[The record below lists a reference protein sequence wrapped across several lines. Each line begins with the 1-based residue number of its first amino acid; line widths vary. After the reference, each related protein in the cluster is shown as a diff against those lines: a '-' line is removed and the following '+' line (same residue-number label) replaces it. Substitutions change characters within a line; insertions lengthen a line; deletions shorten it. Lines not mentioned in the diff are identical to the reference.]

1 MSAPET
7 TTAPPI
13 TRLDAVPTE
22 QRTLA
27 GDAIKHLLHDRL
39 TMAALLTLALLTL
52 LCAFG
57 PPLLEATGLDAT
69 RTNTREQFLA
79 PLTGTHLLGTD
90 HLGRDQLLRLM
101 YGGRVSLMV
110 AYLTSVLIVVIGVS
124 LGLIAGYFG
133 GLIDD
138 LLAWMINTLSSIPP
152 IFLLLIASALWQPS
166 PELLVVLL
174 AVTSWVGTSRLVRGE
189 VLSLR
194 ERDFILS
201 ARALGASNRRLIVNH
216 IFPNLLSL
224 VIVTGTIIAGNLILI
239 ESGLSYLGVGI
250 QPPTPSWGNMLTDSR
265 SYFVTGAHLVVFPG
279 LLIFITVLCFYLIGD
294 GLRDA
299 LDPRRNKRVNM
310 PV

>member
-1 MSAPET
+1 MTSQPIALET
-7 TTAPPI
+7 AARRGWRYSLRRFSR
-13 TRLDAVPTE
+13 RLLRSRNVLIGT
-22 QRTLA
+22 
-27 GDAIKHLLHDRL
+27 
-39 TMAALLTLALLTL
+39 TL
-52 LCAFG
+52 LAIILLLVTFG
-57 PPLLEATGLDAT
+57 PMLSPYNPELMTPAERLKPPSA
-69 RTNTREQFLA
+69 QYFF
-79 PLTGTHLLGTD
+79 GTD
-90 HLGRDQLLRLM
+90 DFGRDIFTRVL

-110 AYLTSVLIVVIGVS
+110 AYLTSVLIVVIGVT
-124 LGLIAGYFG
+124 LGLVAGYFG
-133 GLIDD
+133 GLVDD

-166 PELLVVLL
+166 PEMLVILL

-201 ARALGASNRRLIVNH
+201 ARALGASNRRLITDH

-279 LLIFITVLCFYLIGD
+279 LLIFITVLCFYLVGD

-299 LDPRRNKRVNM
+299 LDPRRNKRVET
-310 PV
+310 PQ